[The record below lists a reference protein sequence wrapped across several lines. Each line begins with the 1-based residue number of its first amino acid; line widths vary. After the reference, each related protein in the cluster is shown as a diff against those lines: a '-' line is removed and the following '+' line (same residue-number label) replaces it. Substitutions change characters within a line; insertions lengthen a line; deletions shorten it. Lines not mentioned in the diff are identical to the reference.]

1 MGLFDKAKAYM
12 TGSHA
17 KVTIEHP
24 TIGFPSMPIAVKVH
38 VTATMDFEYG
48 GVFIDVVAGEHV
60 EVKNPNGQGE
70 IKEEHST
77 FNQEIRIA
85 NAGSMKNGETQ
96 TFTGMVTL
104 PPTVQA
110 TYKGKAASHT
120 IKFCGRVETKGN
132 DPDSG
137 FQEIRIGAMA

>member
-24 TIGFPSMPIAVKVH
+24 QVGFPSQPIAVKIH
-38 VTATMDFEYG
+38 ASATLDFEFG
-48 GVFIDVVAGEHV
+48 GVFIDVIATEEV
-60 EVKNPNGQGE
+60 EVKNPSGQGE
-70 IKEEHST
+70 IRESHNT
-77 FNQEIRIA
+77 YTAEIRVA
-85 NAGSMKNGETQ
+85 QAGSMKKDEQQ
-96 TFTGMVTL
+96 TWTGAVIL

-110 TYKGKAASHT
+110 SYTGKNAKH
-120 IKFCGRVETKGN
+120 KVQLRGRLETKGN

-137 FQEIRIGAMA
+137 FQDIRIGAMS